1 MSTNFS
7 NEELAVR
14 IQQGEN
20 ALYAQLWE
28 QTQRLW
34 IMLSMRLYRACK
46 DQCAASGVEPDDVQQ
61 ICFLALCDA
70 VQAYDPQKGQI
81 PLTSYFKYHLQNH
94 FREMLHT
101 RTSKRDPLNGCSSL
115 DEPLN
120 ADEADSITVVDALAD
135 DAAAQAFEDA
145 EERTFQ
151 AQLHDALE
159 AAKERSLDDT
169 QRSIIDAM
177 YYDGRTMSD
186 VTRESGIPSSKVRTE
201 HMKGLRNMR
210 VQNPRLKDFAEHYI
224 TSHAYNWTGLHSFH
238 NNQGSSPEILLER
251 LLQRT
256 GT

>member
-28 QTQRLW
+28 QTKRLW
-34 IMLSMRLYRACK
+34 LMLSMRLYRACK
-46 DQCAASGVEPDDVQQ
+46 EQCAASGVEPDDVQQ
-61 ICFLALCDA
+61 ICFLVLCDA

-120 ADEADSITVVDALAD
+120 ADEADSIAVVDALAD
-135 DAAAQAFEDA
+135 DTAAQAFEDA
-145 EERTFQ
+145 EERAFQ

-159 AAKERSLDDT
+159 AAKDRSLDDT

-224 TSHAYNWTGLHSFH
+224 TSHAYNWTGLHSFR